1 MKKKYDI
8 PVKITEDFKPEES
21 FEDYMKRWPQDLV
34 FPECVI
40 RHWIY
45 EVQFV
50 AEALRQRT
58 DLSKWTFHKESF
70 TKDQIKSIKHYD
82 WHEAKMYEKALFWLK
97 NGRHSAPPVMDFLIE
112 NGTFPVPII
121 VARNASSYSHPIF
134 LYEERVSQKEVMIE
148 PYHLIEGNKRWAIL
162 LALMETRPEKVKDKH
177 DVWILSMD

>member
-70 TKDQIKSIKHYD
+70 TKIIKS
-82 WHEAKMYEKALFWLK
+82 KALSTMIGMRPRCMK
-97 NGRHSAPPVMDFLIE
+97 RHYF
-112 NGTFPVPII
+112 G
-121 VARNASSYSHPIF
+121 
-134 LYEERVSQKEVMIE
+134 
-148 PYHLIEGNKRWAIL
+148 
-162 LALMETRPEKVKDKH
+162 
-177 DVWILSMD
+177 